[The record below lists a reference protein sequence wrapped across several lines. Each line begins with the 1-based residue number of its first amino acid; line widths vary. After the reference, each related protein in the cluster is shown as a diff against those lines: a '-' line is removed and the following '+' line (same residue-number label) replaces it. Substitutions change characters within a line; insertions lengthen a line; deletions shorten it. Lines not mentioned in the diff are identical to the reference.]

1 LSGGPDNKTILLA
14 SGGTGWHLFPALALA
29 GELRQRGYDV
39 HLATDH
45 RTSRFDGN
53 FNADNLHHVASDTVR
68 SRSPLRMLRSAATL
82 GWGFLSAWRLMGAL
96 KPALV
101 VGFGGYPTL
110 PTVWAASSRRVP
122 ICLHEQNGVLGRA
135 NKALAKHAK
144 ILAISLPEVKFVEGA
159 IAAKARVT
167 GNPVRPPVVAAR
179 KVPYRPPEQGQAF
192 KLLVFGGSQGA
203 KFFSDIMPDAIA
215 RLAPELL
222 ARLDIVQQCREEDCA
237 RVRDAYRAIGV
248 ANEVAAFFDDLPRRI
263 ADAHLVVSR
272 SGASTTAELTVIGR
286 PAIMVP
292 LPHAIDNDQL
302 ANARALVAAD
312 AGWLMRQPEIDADSL
327 AQKLEKCMTDPAALA
342 NVAKNARAI
351 GRPNAAENLAN
362 LVVELVGDSGA
373 MK

>member
-1 LSGGPDNKTILLA
+1 MTGGPDSKTILLA
-14 SGGTGWHLFPALALA
+14 SGGTGGHLFPALALA
-29 GELRQRGYDV
+29 SELQRRNYDV

-45 RTSRFDGN
+45 RTSRFDAS
-53 FNADNLHHVASDTVR
+53 FRTENLHHVASDTVR
-68 SRSPLRMLRSAATL
+68 SRSPLRLLRTVAML
-82 GWGFLSAWRLMGAL
+82 GWGFLSAWRLMGKL
-96 KPALV
+96 KPAIV

-110 PTVWAASSRRVP
+110 PTIWAASWRKVP

-135 NKALAKHAK
+135 NKALAKHARA
-144 ILAISLPEVKFVEGA
+144 LAISLPDVKFVEGA

-167 GNPVRPPVVAAR
+167 GNPVRPPVIAAR
-179 KVPYRPPEQGQAF
+179 RTPYKVPEQAQAF

-203 KFFSDIMPDAIA
+203 KFLSDILPAAIL
-215 RLAPELL
+215 RLSPELK
-222 ARLDIVQQCREEDCA
+222 ARLDIVQQCREEDCE
-237 RVRDAYRAIGV
+237 RVREAYQAIGV
-248 ANEVAAFFDDLPRRI
+248 ANEVGAFFDNLPERI

-312 AGWLMRQPEIDADSL
+312 AGWLMQQSEINADSF
-327 AQKLEKCMTDPAALA
+327 ARKLEKCMTDVATLA
-342 NVAKNARAI
+342 KVAENARAI
-351 GRPNAAENLAN
+351 GRPNAAENLAD
-362 LVVELVGDSGA
+362 LVVELVCDSGT